1 MGGAEVGLQ
10 DEGIF
15 ADVVLEPCWINLPQS
30 LALCKVSAIHN
41 NTLIM
46 AVAKLFL
53 HTRNK
58 KMKGSISSPPLL

>member
-15 ADVVLEPCWINLPQS
+15 ADVVSKPRRVNLPQG
-30 LALCKVSAIHN
+30 LASCKVGAIYN

-53 HTRNK
+53 HTENR
-58 KMKGSISSPPLL
+58 KMKGSIRSPPP